1 VKEQRI
7 LERWDVDWVLVRKD
21 LAYPRSFMEQ
31 YSPVYEDKLFALYP
45 VDPATIARIDAQASG
60 SAPN

>member
-1 VKEQRI
+1 
-7 LERWDVDWVLVRKD
+7 
-21 LAYPRSFMEQ
+21 MEQ

-45 VDPATIARIDAQASG
+45 VDPATIARIDAQASD